1 MNDSA
6 LPFENVRNG
15 GQADSNEFMMG
26 LVANGIF
33 ELAKIYGHTG
43 EEKVRALWGVRIG
56 ESLWAYGG

>member
-1 MNDSA
+1 MNDPSQ
-6 LPFENVRNG
+6 LPFESVRNG

-43 EEKVRALWGVRIG
+43 EEKVR
-56 ESLWAYGG
+56 ESLLLVVE